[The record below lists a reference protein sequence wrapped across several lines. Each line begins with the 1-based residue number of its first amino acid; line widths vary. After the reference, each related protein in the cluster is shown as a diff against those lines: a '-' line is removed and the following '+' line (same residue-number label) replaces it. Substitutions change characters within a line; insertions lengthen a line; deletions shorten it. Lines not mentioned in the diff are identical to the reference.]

1 MFLKYPS
8 EKQIQ
13 GNWTQCG
20 SDAPAIGKGETHTF
34 ECNLIGTKIRL
45 KRECNSC
52 RMHIREMKVFSN
64 QAAWAS
70 CAIHKIAPR
79 FIAGYLR
86 LNLSKGAGLWWQS
99 IGNTSRGGGVKKKRH
114 VQPSNRAWGWLQP
127 SDKSH
132 NHPHSQYTTCT
143 VLRSWKAAR
152 SETGVQCRHG
162 LGYRL
167 WLANGY
173 ALDSY
178 RVDRCWQ
185 LTSDGRTCMV
195 HPVHTQCY
203 TLQTCQRLVSFCAM
217 HAAKTEPGLEAK
229 KARGHGFEGLWM
241 VTSEIKISYI
251 VT

>member
-1 MFLKYPS
+1 MWQRRTCHWQGRNPHLRVQFDRDKDPLEEGVQQLQDAYQGDEGLQQPS
-8 EKQIQ
+8 SLSPLRD
-13 GNWTQCG
+13 TQNCASFHCG
-20 SDAPAIGKGETHTF
+20 ILALEPVERRRFVMTEHWEHF
-34 ECNLIGTKIRL
+34 
-45 KRECNSC
+45 
-52 RMHIREMKVFSN
+52 
-64 QAAWAS
+64 
-70 CAIHKIAPR
+70 PR
-79 FIAGYLR
+79 GC
-86 LNLSKGAGLWWQS
+86 
-99 IGNTSRGGGVKKKRH
+99 KKKRH

-152 SETGVQCRHG
+152 SETGVQCRRG